1 MATDLRKKG
10 TRSFGHS
17 ATDQSLFEL
26 MAPVMDS
33 PLRRKFFDPV
43 KTLKVAGVRPGQEI
57 LEVGCGTGFFT
68 IHAAEL
74 VGHEGHV
81 YAIDPHPLAI
91 EQVSS
96 KMRDAGLSNIGLIKA
111 NALESGL
118 ASDCIDLVLLFGVL
132 PSPTLPLDQLL
143 PEMSRLLKLNGI
155 LAVWTALP
163 WWSPISL
170 TRSGLFVY
178 VGKENGVHSFR
189 QGRSGPA
196 H

>member
-1 MATDLRKKG
+1 MATNWRKKN
-10 TRSFGHS
+10 TSPFGHS
-17 ATDQSLFEL
+17 ATAQSLFQL

-43 KTLKVAGVRPGQEI
+43 KTLKVAGVQLGQEI

-96 KMRDAGLSNIGLIKA
+96 KIRDAGLSNIGLIKA

-118 ASDCIDLVLLFGVL
+118 ASDCIDLVLLFGVI
-132 PSPTLPLDQLL
+132 PSPTLPLDRLL
-143 PEMSRLLKLNGI
+143 PEMRRLLKPNGI

-163 WWSPISL
+163 WWSPMSL
-170 TRSGLFVY
+170 TRGGLFVY
-178 VGKENGVHSFR
+178 IGKENGVHSFR
-189 QGRSGPA
+189 QGRLGPA